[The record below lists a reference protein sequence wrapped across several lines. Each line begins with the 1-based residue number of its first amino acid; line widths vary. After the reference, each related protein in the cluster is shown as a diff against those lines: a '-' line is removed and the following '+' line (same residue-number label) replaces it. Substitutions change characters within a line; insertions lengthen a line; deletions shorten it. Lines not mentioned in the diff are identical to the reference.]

1 MTKSNNTNGD
11 VLARNA
17 FRFNADSNGG
27 EALILTTEFIANGDN
42 ITKKEGV
49 YLNQELTLESYF
61 NSASFNLS
69 GAILTPAL
77 LRELADKLEET
88 RNSLVEKSD

>member
-1 MTKSNNTNGD
+1 MTKSNNTNGN
-11 VLARNA
+11 VLARNV
-17 FRFNADSNGG
+17 FCFNNNDNGG
-27 EALILTTEFIANGDN
+27 EALLLTTEFVANGDD
-42 ITKKEGV
+42 ITKEDGV
-49 YLNQELTLESYF
+49 YLEQELTLVSYS
-61 NSASFNLS
+61 NSATFNLS